1 MQSQV
6 KTYCI
11 IGDPVHH
18 SLSPAMHN
26 AAFNSLHLNCTY
38 IDFRV
43 PKGQLEESINALR
56 AIDIAG
62 FNVTLPHKVDIM
74 GFMNYLDSSAE
85 KATAVNTVHNVDG
98 ILKGYNTDIFGFI
111 EPLRKRNV
119 NFNGMNILLL
129 GAGGSARAVIAGFS
143 EMKGINKITIANRT
157 LEKARQLAKKGT
169 DLGLACQVTEID
181 NIKDIAVKSHLIVN
195 TTSIGMDDLFRH
207 EHGREDEGRR
217 QEKEENVIGYEH
229 ISKNTI
235 VYDIVYKPVVTNL
248 LENARYAGADVVY
261 GYEMLLEQGAR
272 AFEIWTDLRAPR
284 DVMKKSLL
292 GDFRGPV

>member
-1 MQSQV
+1 
-6 KTYCI
+6 
-11 IGDPVHH
+11 
-18 SLSPAMHN
+18 MHN

-38 IDFRV
+38 IAFRV

-56 AIDIAG
+56 AIGVAG
-62 FNVTLPHKVDIM
+62 FNVTIPHKVDIM
-74 GFMNYLDSSAE
+74 RFINYLDSSAE
-85 KATAVNTVHNVDG
+85 KATAVNTVRNVDG

-129 GAGGSARAVIAGFS
+129 GAGGSARAVIAAFS
-143 EMKGINKITIANRT
+143 ETKGINKITIANRT
-157 LEKARQLAKKGT
+157 QEKARQLAKRGR
-169 DLGLACQVTEID
+169 DLGLECQVTEMD

-195 TTSIGMDDLFRH
+195 TTSIGMD
-207 EHGREDEGRR
+207 
-217 QEKEENVIGYEH
+217 QEKEESVIGYEH

-235 VYDIVYKPVVTNL
+235 VYDIVYKPVVTDL

-292 GDFRGPV
+292 GDFREPV

>member
-38 IDFRV
+38 IAFRV

-62 FNVTLPHKVDIM
+62 FNVTLPHKVEIM

-157 LEKARQLAKKGT
+157 LEKARQLAKKAT
-169 DLGLACQVTEID
+169 DLGLECQVTEMD

-195 TTSIGMDDLFRH
+195 TTSIGMD
-207 EHGREDEGRR
+207 E
-217 QEKEENVIGYEH
+217 EKEESLIGYEH

>member
-38 IDFRV
+38 IAFRV

-56 AIDIAG
+56 AIGVAG
-62 FNVTLPHKVDIM
+62 FNVTIPHKVDIM
-74 GFMNYLDSSAE
+74 RFINYLDSSAE
-85 KATAVNTVHNVDG
+85 KATAVNTVRNVNG

-129 GAGGSARAVIAGFS
+129 GAGGSARAVIAAFS
-143 EMKGINKITIANRT
+143 ETKGINKITIANRT
-157 LEKARQLAKKGT
+157 QEKARQLAKRGR
-169 DLGLACQVTEID
+169 DLGLECQVTEMD

-195 TTSIGMDDLFRH
+195 TTSIGMD
-207 EHGREDEGRR
+207 
-217 QEKEENVIGYEH
+217 QEKEESVIGYEH

-235 VYDIVYKPVVTNL
+235 VYDIVYKPVVTDL

-272 AFEIWTDLRAPR
+272 AFEIWTGLRAPR

-292 GDFRGPV
+292 GVFRGPL

>member
-1 MQSQV
+1 MQSRV

-38 IDFRV
+38 IAFRV

-56 AIDIAG
+56 AIGVAG
-62 FNVTLPHKVDIM
+62 FNVTIPHKVDIM
-74 GFMNYLDSSAE
+74 RFINYLDSSAE
-85 KATAVNTVHNVDG
+85 KATAVNTVRNVNG

-119 NFNGMNILLL
+119 SFNGMNILLL
-129 GAGGSARAVIAGFS
+129 GAGGSARAVIAAFS
-143 EMKGINKITIANRT
+143 ETKGISKITIANRT
-157 LEKARQLAKKGT
+157 QEKARQLAKKGR
-169 DLGLACQVTEID
+169 DLGLECQVTEMD
-181 NIKDIAVKSHLIVN
+181 NVKDIAVKSHLIVN
-195 TTSIGMDDLFRH
+195 TTSVGMD
-207 EHGREDEGRR
+207 
-217 QEKEENVIGYEH
+217 QEKEESVIGYEH

-272 AFEIWTDLRAPR
+272 AFEIWTDLQAPR
-284 DVMKKSLL
+284 EVMKKSLL
-292 GDFRGPV
+292 GEFREPI

>member
-38 IDFRV
+38 IAFRV

-111 EPLRKRNV
+111 EPLRRRNV

-169 DLGLACQVTEID
+169 DLGLECQVTEID

-195 TTSIGMDDLFRH
+195 TTSIGMD
-207 EHGREDEGRR
+207 E
-217 QEKEENVIGYEH
+217 EKEESLIGYEH
-229 ISKNTI
+229 INKNTI

>member
-38 IDFRV
+38 IAFRV

-62 FNVTLPHKVDIM
+62 FNVTLPHKVEIM

-169 DLGLACQVTEID
+169 DLGLECQVTEMD

-195 TTSIGMDDLFRH
+195 TTSIGMD
-207 EHGREDEGRR
+207 E
-217 QEKEENVIGYEH
+217 EKEESLIGYEH

>member
-18 SLSPAMHN
+18 SLSPALQN

-38 IDFRV
+38 IAFRV
-43 PKGQLEESINALR
+43 PKRQLEESINALR
-56 AIDIAG
+56 AISVAG
-62 FNVTLPHKVDIM
+62 FNVTIPHKVDILR
-74 GFMNYLDSSAE
+74 FMDYLDSSAE

-98 ILKGYNTDIFGFI
+98 ILKGYNTDIFGFM

-129 GAGGSARAVIAGFS
+129 GAGGSARAVIAAFS
-143 EMKGINKITIANRT
+143 DTKGINKITIANRT
-157 LEKARQLAKKGT
+157 VEKARQLAKKGI
-169 DLGLACQVTEID
+169 DLGLKCQATEID
-181 NIKDIAVKSHLIVN
+181 NIKRIAVESHLIVN
-195 TTSIGMDDLFRH
+195 TTSIGMD
-207 EHGREDEGRR
+207 
-217 QEKEENVIGYEH
+217 EEQTVIGYEH
-229 ISKNTI
+229 ISKNAI
-235 VYDIVYKPVVTNL
+235 VYDIVYKPVITNL

-272 AFEIWTDLRAPR
+272 AFEIWTDLQAPR

-292 GDFRGPV
+292 GDFRESV

>member
-38 IDFRV
+38 IAFRV

-129 GAGGSARAVIAGFS
+129 GAGGSARAVIAAFS
-143 EMKGINKITIANRT
+143 ETKGINKITIANRT

-169 DLGLACQVTEID
+169 DLGLECQVTEMD
-181 NIKDIAVKSHLIVN
+181 NIKGIAVKSHLIVN
-195 TTSIGMDDLFRH
+195 TTSIGMD
-207 EHGREDEGRR
+207 E
-217 QEKEENVIGYEH
+217 EKEESLIGYEH

-292 GDFRGPV
+292 GDFRGPL

>member
-38 IDFRV
+38 IAFRV

-195 TTSIGMDDLFRH
+195 TTSIGMD
-207 EHGREDEGRR
+207 EEKDESL
-217 QEKEENVIGYEH
+217 IGYEH
-229 ISKNTI
+229 INKNTI

>member
-1 MQSQV
+1 MQSPV

-38 IDFRV
+38 IAFRV

-157 LEKARQLAKKGT
+157 LEKARQLAKKAT
-169 DLGLACQVTEID
+169 DLGLECQVIEMD
-181 NIKDIAVKSHLIVN
+181 NIKGIAVKSHLIVN
-195 TTSIGMDDLFRH
+195 TTSIGMD
-207 EHGREDEGRR
+207 E
-217 QEKEENVIGYEH
+217 EKEESLIGYEH

>member
-38 IDFRV
+38 IAFRV

-62 FNVTLPHKVDIM
+62 FNVTLPHKVDILR
-74 GFMNYLDSSAE
+74 FMNYLDSSAE
-85 KATAVNTVHNVDG
+85 KATAVNTVHNVGG

-169 DLGLACQVTEID
+169 DLGLECQVTEMD

-195 TTSIGMDDLFRH
+195 TTSIGMD
-207 EHGREDEGRR
+207 
-217 QEKEENVIGYEH
+217 QEKEESVIGYEH

-292 GDFRGPV
+292 GDFRGPL

>member
-38 IDFRV
+38 IAFRV

-195 TTSIGMDDLFRH
+195 TTSIGMD
-207 EHGREDEGRR
+207 E
-217 QEKEENVIGYEH
+217 EKEESLIGYEH

>member
-1 MQSQV
+1 MQSPV

-38 IDFRV
+38 IAFRV

-169 DLGLACQVTEID
+169 DLGLECQVTEMD

-195 TTSIGMDDLFRH
+195 TTSIEMD
-207 EHGREDEGRR
+207 E
-217 QEKEENVIGYEH
+217 EKEESLIGYEH

>member
-38 IDFRV
+38 IAFRV

-157 LEKARQLAKKGT
+157 LEKARQLAKKAT
-169 DLGLACQVTEID
+169 DLGLECQVIEMD
-181 NIKDIAVKSHLIVN
+181 NIKGIAVKSHLIVN
-195 TTSIGMDDLFRH
+195 TTSIGMD
-207 EHGREDEGRR
+207 E
-217 QEKEENVIGYEH
+217 EKEESLIGYEH

>member
-38 IDFRV
+38 IAFRV

-129 GAGGSARAVIAGFS
+129 GAGGSARAVIAAFS

-169 DLGLACQVTEID
+169 DLGLECQVTEID
-181 NIKDIAVKSHLIVN
+181 NIKGIAVKSHLIVN
-195 TTSIGMDDLFRH
+195 TTSIGMD
-207 EHGREDEGRR
+207 E
-217 QEKEENVIGYEH
+217 EKEESLIGYEH

>member
-38 IDFRV
+38 IAFRV

-62 FNVTLPHKVDIM
+62 FNVTLPHKVDILR
-74 GFMNYLDSSAE
+74 FMNYLDSSAE

-169 DLGLACQVTEID
+169 DLGLECQVTEMD
-181 NIKDIAVKSHLIVN
+181 NIKGIAVKSHLIVN
-195 TTSIGMDDLFRH
+195 TTSIGMD
-207 EHGREDEGRR
+207 E
-217 QEKEENVIGYEH
+217 EKEESLIGYEH